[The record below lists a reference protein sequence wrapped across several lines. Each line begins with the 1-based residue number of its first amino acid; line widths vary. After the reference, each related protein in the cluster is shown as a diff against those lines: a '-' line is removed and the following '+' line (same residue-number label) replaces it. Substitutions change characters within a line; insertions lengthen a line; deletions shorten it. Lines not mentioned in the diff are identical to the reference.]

1 MALDL
6 NNPWGRLID
15 GEYRRFYDRGV
26 TEAELWPI
34 VTLMQQ
40 GVRLADGTVR
50 GLTTAEV
57 DALIIAQSGPP
68 LKQSPGPIIIRQPP
82 AGAQPPAGQQ
92 PPGDTAPGG
101 GVVCTQVVLTCRPWE
116 KLDTVNGCPAC
127 VLNQTLVIAGAGAA
141 LGLVVLM
148 RRR

>member
-68 LKQSPGPIIIRQPP
+68 LKQSPGPIIIKQPP
-82 AGAQPPAGQQ
+82 GGQQ
-92 PPGDTAPGG
+92 PPADSPPG
-101 GVVCTQVVLTCRPWE
+101 GVVCTQTVLTCRPWE
-116 KLDTVNGCPAC
+116 KIDTVDGCPAC
-127 VLNQTLVIAGAGAA
+127 VLNPTVLVAGAGAA